1 MPGFVKLLMNRYWKA
16 GISQPAVI
24 CLHIGN
30 MQKPITPGLPFM
42 SGGMHSISSM
52 VIQGLSQLRAASVTL
67 REKAA
72 PVNRQAGEQRLPPG
86 PLSALPR
93 VRTLQHLWRLSRR
106 RSAGGRLRVPS
117 RLRPSFMPVTS
128 CPFG

>member
-1 MPGFVKLLMNRYWKA
+1 
-16 GISQPAVI
+16 
-24 CLHIGN
+24 
-30 MQKPITPGLPFM
+30 M

-52 VIQGLSQLRAASVTL
+52 VIQGLSQLRAASMTL

-93 VRTLQHLWRLSRR
+93 VRTLQHLWHLSRC
-106 RSAGGRLRVPS
+106 RSAGGRLHVAS
-117 RLRPSFMPVTS
+117 RLRPSFMPVTIAPLADTLRLHNQS
-128 CPFG
+128 QTASSMLSDTLTLHVGLQPATGNWAV